1 MEPQSVSEDRKNNV
15 VFIYAKMVG
24 ELKCL
29 GSWENEALLMMGM
42 FEDEGS
48 DLFGPARTLALIGIK
63 MAG

>member
-1 MEPQSVSEDRKNNV
+1 M

-24 ELKCL
+24 ELKSL
-29 GSWENEALLMMGM
+29 GSWENEALMMRM

-48 DLFGPARTLALIGIK
+48 DLFGLARTLALIGTK

>member
-1 MEPQSVSEDRKNNV
+1 MEPQPVFEDRKNNV

-24 ELKCL
+24 ELKSL
-29 GSWENEALLMMGM
+29 GSWENEALMMRM

-48 DLFGPARTLALIGIK
+48 DLFGPARTLAPIGSK